1 MSAPTLEYHLTDV
14 FALERLTG
22 NPLAVF
28 LNPGALPAAAMQ
40 AIAKEIGYSETVFVT
55 EPGPLE
61 VTPSGETPP
70 YRVRI
75 FTPTSEIPFAGHP
88 LLGTAEVIR
97 RVWLK
102 GSAERVSLQ
111 TGAGDVPVDFVAEDG
126 LAWMTHPQPRFLGSR
141 PAADFAAV
149 LGLAPDDFDAEFPAL
164 EITTGFPTWVVP
176 LTTPEALR
184 RVTVDGAAFRKVC
197 AAHADPDGSR
207 PSPVA
212 AQNLLAFAPGGRHPA
227 WALEARVFAECYG
240 IPEDPA
246 TGSAAGCLSAYLV
259 RTRRLGSE
267 SVDLRYG
274 QGLEMGRP
282 SEIRL
287 RAGMAE
293 GRYDLSV
300 GGRVVSVAH
309 GRWEIG

>member
-1 MSAPTLEYHLTDV
+1 MPSPTLEYHLSDV

-28 LNPGALPAAAMQ
+28 LNPGDLPTADMQ
-40 AIAKEIGYSETVFVT
+40 AIAKEIGYSETTFVM

-61 VTPSGETPP
+61 VTPSGKPSP

-75 FTPTSEIPFAGHP
+75 FTPASEIPFAGHP
-88 LLGTAEVIR
+88 VLGTAEAIR

-102 GSAERVSLQ
+102 GGAGRVVLR
-111 TGAGDVPVDFVAEDG
+111 TGAGDVPVDFAAEEG
-126 LAWMTHPQPRFLGSR
+126 VAWMTHPQPRFFGSR
-141 PAADFAAV
+141 AAADFATL
-149 LGLAPDDFDAEFPAL
+149 LGLAPEDCDAAFPAL
-164 EITTGFPTWVVP
+164 EITTGFPTWIVP
-176 LTTPEALR
+176 LTSPEALR
-184 RVTVDGAAFRKVC
+184 RVRVDGAAFRKAC
-197 AAHADPDGSR
+197 AAHADPETAGAV
-207 PSPVA
+207 VA
-212 AQNLLAFAPGGRHPA
+212 AQNLLAFAPGGSNPA

-246 TGSAAGCLSAYLV
+246 TGSAAGCLAAYLV
-259 RTRRLGSE
+259 KTRRLGSDR
-267 SVDLRYG
+267 VDLRYG

-287 RAGMAE
+287 RAGCAD
-293 GRYDLSV
+293 GRYALTV
-300 GGRVVSVAH
+300 GGRVVSVAR